1 MIDKKN
7 KISQLNGLLNL
18 QQTKLRPFII
28 VLALDPT
35 TFPPEGQAEKTE
47 EGLDSERESLSLKI
61 GASVPDIAFLSE
73 HIRSPGDYAVT
84 CPLGEC

>member
-7 KISQLNGLLNL
+7 KISQLNGLLNP

-47 EGLDSERESLSLKI
+47 EGLDSERERE
-61 GASVPDIAFLSE
+61 SVIKDWSFCS
-73 HIRSPGDYAVT
+73 
-84 CPLGEC
+84 